1 MARLNITITHQ
12 LPEKD
17 AINRIKNLL
26 PKLRKQFSDKIS
38 SIREEWE
45 GNSAKFSFSIKGF
58 SISGK
63 LIINSSQVHLEGKLP
78 LLAKPFKGKIENTIR
93 EEAKKL
99 LNAV

>member
-1 MARLNITITHQ
+1 MARFNITIPHH
-12 LPEKD
+12 LPEKE

-26 PKLRKQFSDKIS
+26 HKLRKEFSDKIS

-45 GNSAKFSFSIKGF
+45 GNLAKFSFSIKGI

-63 LIINSSQVHLEGKLP
+63 LTVNSSQVHLEGKLP
-78 LLAKPFKGKIENTIR
+78 LLAIPFKGKIENTIR
-93 EEAKKL
+93 EEATKL